1 MQNALGFEELAP
13 EISKLNVVYARYE
26 RSEPF
31 SMGLFDGF
39 SSLRVLTYSA
49 SISFTVRMLN
59 LFETVECVFGYEGVL
74 QDFSDIIA
82 CQKTLTENEL
92 LAVKGLD
99 DTRKQFIL
107 DKHSQGKAHF
117 YVVKDAVSHS
127 KIYLLESET
136 LRRVLVGSANLSD
149 RAFSGKQHETLIAYD
164 NDAGAWAH
172 YEQEYQN
179 VKNGATS
186 KLTLPELSLSEVALE
201 DVPFLQEVQKAKTN
215 LVLFTNI
222 DTAATVVPTT
232 IKSIE
237 KLAARYRPLVQPLT
251 SGKNSKLIVTSEVVG
266 KLVHLV
272 KSQKRDDQTS
282 DQNWF
287 SIHRDTRKVF
297 LCGKEVLLEVDREQ
311 LKSDTAC
318 IVQYFENF
326 NNGFH
331 GDVAQ
336 HQKDYFMFMCWLYF
350 SPFVCDFRNQA
361 IAGQDYIF
369 DYPLFAILYGK
380 SNCGKTRLVE
390 TLMQSMFGHWKFVD
404 KSDFTRTNLRG
415 LLQTYK
421 RFPVAFDDID
431 KKRFADHASD
441 IIKDETFMLP
451 EYPAFVL
458 SMNAED
464 HSFPTELRKRCLIL
478 YTNASLPDNT
488 DTAKLL
494 YKSVKA
500 IRSKISTALYR
511 EYLRWVLEH
520 LEESTAVPDILAFSS
535 TLLVEIM
542 TENSSASLPHWCVP
556 VSINQ
561 YQNRKYEK
569 IRAELIML
577 HETNPAIWEVRP
589 SEVILRVQQTE
600 VHGLRREIPDWLLK
614 QGSKA
619 GNLVL
624 DRKAFEE
631 FTNLSL
637 KRAWWKQFTG
647 K

>member
-1 MQNALGFEELAP
+1 MQNSLGFEELEP
-13 EISKLNVVYARYE
+13 DVSKLNVVHARYE

-31 SMGLFDGF
+31 SMELFQGF

-49 SISFTVRMLN
+49 SINFTVRMLN

-74 QDFSDIIA
+74 QDFSDVIA
-82 CQKTLTENEL
+82 CQKTLSEHLMT
-92 LAVKGLD
+92 AVKGLD
-99 DTRKQFIL
+99 DSRKQFLL
-107 DKHSQGKAHF
+107 DKHIAGKAHF
-117 YVVKDAVSHS
+117 YVVKDAISHS
-127 KIYLLESET
+127 KIYLLKGENST
-136 LRRVLVGSANLSD
+136 RVLVGSANFSD
-149 RAFSGKQHETLIAYD
+149 RAFSGKQHETIVAYD
-164 NDAGAWAH
+164 NDAAAWTH
-172 YEQEYQN
+172 YEREYQN

-186 KLTLPELSLSEVALE
+186 ELPLPELSQEEVALE
-201 DVPFLQEVQKAKTN
+201 DVPLLQEAQKAKTS
-215 LVLFTNI
+215 LVLFTNM
-222 DTAATVVPTT
+222 DASATVVPTT
-232 IKSIE
+232 IKSVE

-251 SGKNSKLIVTSEVVG
+251 AGKSSKLIVSREIVG

-272 KSQKRDDQTS
+272 KSQKEDSAQE
-282 DQNWF
+282 QNWF
-287 SIHRDTRKVF
+287 SIRRDTHKAF
-297 LCGKEVLLEVDREQ
+297 LSGKEFPLDADPAQVA
-311 LKSDTAC
+311 SDTGC

-326 NNGFH
+326 NSGFL

-336 HQKDYFMFMCWLYF
+336 HQKDYFLFMCWLYV

-390 TLMQSMFGHWKFVD
+390 MLMQSMFGHWKFVD
-404 KSDFTRTNLRG
+404 KSNFTRTNLRG

-441 IIKDETFMLP
+441 IIKDETTMLP

-488 DTAKLL
+488 DTAKAL

-500 IRSKISTALYR
+500 IQAKISTALYR
-511 EYLRWVLEH
+511 EYLRHVLER
-520 LEESTAVPDILAFSS
+520 LEASPAVPDILEFSS
-535 TLLVEIM
+535 KIIVEIM
-542 TENSSASLPHWCVP
+542 AQSAAPLPHWCVP

-589 SEVILRVQQTE
+589 GEVILRVQQTE

-619 GNLVL
+619 GNIVL

-631 FTNLSL
+631 FTGLLL
-637 KRAWWKQFTG
+637 KRAWWKHLAG
-647 K
+647 